1 MGGVVSDV
9 YLLGSWGF
17 SHVDVV
23 VGYLGGSCHVDVGYL
38 GGSCQVDVGY
48 FEGSSGLTQLE
59 VEVVQVVDEDE

>member
-1 MGGVVSDV
+1 MGGVVSVV

-17 SHVDVV
+17 SQVDVV
-23 VGYLGGSCHVDVGYL
+23 
-38 GGSCQVDVGY
+38 VGY